1 MEAKRSSAVFVRF
14 RFDAWRTRTAY
25 LLLRRQ
31 LLYPDELKRREVHS
45 TANAR
50 FLQGTLSLLFAAA
63 YIRVPFACSFYSA
76 NCETV
81 LQSNATASVH
91 EAKAVREDS
100 ICGKERGLQWTRSA
114 ACAETCIKFRTR
126 FVRKWAWIAK
136 LPARLAIRVK
146 FLPYVYDAILT

>member
-50 FLQGTLSLLFAAA
+50 FLQGTLSLLLGIPHYKIFGGTG
-63 YIRVPFACSFYSA
+63 I
-76 NCETV
+76 
-81 LQSNATASVH
+81 
-91 EAKAVREDS
+91 
-100 ICGKERGLQWTRSA
+100 
-114 ACAETCIKFRTR
+114 
-126 FVRKWAWIAK
+126 
-136 LPARLAIRVK
+136 
-146 FLPYVYDAILT
+146 